1 VNATPSLGLFY
12 VLRSMSG
19 DGLRSKM
26 PRVRI
31 KVALLL
37 LTVLSV
43 VGCAS
48 NSTNTEGKGVLSGMP
63 KVTVDAPKKEVKATI
78 NF

>member
-1 VNATPSLGLFY
+1 
-12 VLRSMSG
+12 M
-19 DGLRSKM
+19 
-26 PRVRI
+26 RI
-31 KVALLL
+31 KVVLLL
-37 LTVLSV
+37 LTLLFA

-48 NSTNTEGKGVLSGMP
+48 NSSNTEGKRSLSGMP

>member
-1 VNATPSLGLFY
+1 
-12 VLRSMSG
+12 
-19 DGLRSKM
+19 M

-31 KVALLL
+31 KVVLLL
-37 LTVLSV
+37 LTVLSA

-63 KVTVDAPKKEVKATI
+63 KVTVDTPKKEVKATI